1 MSAAEPLLARAA
13 TAHDESLLREW
24 RNDPGTRHL
33 SRTRDPVSAE
43 DHRRWLDGSLGRG
56 DRLLLVVERLDRT
69 PVGVAR
75 WDRIDATTWEVSIT
89 VAPRAR
95 GRGTARPL
103 LATAEA
109 ALVERVASVRRL
121 VAVIHRDNVASTRV
135 FVGHGYT
142 PDAAPDASGF
152 ASFTRTAPAG

>member
-1 MSAAEPLLARAA
+1 MSAADPLLARAA
-13 TAHDESLLREW
+13 TAEDETLLREW

-43 DHRRWLDGSLGRG
+43 THRRWLDDSIGRE
-56 DRLLLVVERLDRT
+56 DRLLLVVERPDQT

-75 WDRIDATTWEVSIT
+75 WDRIDATTWEISIT
-89 VAPRAR
+89 VAPRSR
-95 GRGTARPL
+95 GHGTARPL
-103 LATAEA
+103 LATAET
-109 ALVERVASVRRL
+109 ALVERVASVRRV

-142 PDAAPDASGF
+142 PDGPPDASGF
-152 ASFTRTAPAG
+152 SSFARTAPAG